1 MNLKSLNSEKDVN
14 LTVFEISIVWFLM
27 TGMSV
32 SNIADW
38 LSTTPVLVNSRIK
51 KILKKIDA
59 EHHSHLVIWFLKN
72 RESILKL
79 NCLEY
84 LILMRRCRR

>member
-51 KILKKIDA
+51 K
-59 EHHSHLVIWFLKN
+59 S
-72 RESILKL
+72 
-79 NCLEY
+79 
-84 LILMRRCRR
+84 